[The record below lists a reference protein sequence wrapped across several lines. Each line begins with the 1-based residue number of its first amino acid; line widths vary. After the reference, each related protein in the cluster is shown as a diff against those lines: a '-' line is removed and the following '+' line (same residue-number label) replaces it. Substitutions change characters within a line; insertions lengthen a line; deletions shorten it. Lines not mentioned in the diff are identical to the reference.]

1 MGTRARNKFTCIIDE
16 PFISFVIFS
25 ISCFFGIRGLIFLC
39 VIFFY
44 TLFSYFIMSI
54 SSLQN
59 FTEQVSMYSY
69 ISFFFAFHTIHNM
82 NIK

>member
-25 ISCFFGIRGLIFLC
+25 ISSFFFSFGIRGLIFLC

-44 TLFSYFIMSI
+44 TLLLKFYRISI
-54 SSLQN
+54 YVFLH
-59 FTEQVSMYSY
+59 
-69 ISFFFAFHTIHNM
+69 FFFLHTNSDKHEYYI
-82 NIK
+82 